1 MEFFMELFA
10 GTLAAGYYVAMVV
23 ITVLLLVAGWRI
35 FQKAGYPGW
44 ASIIPF
50 YNLYVEYKIAWG
62 NGWLFLLTFIPVIN
76 IVVAIILQIKLAKA
90 FGYPSAFAIGLIFL
104 PNIFQLIMGFDN
116 SKYIGPQ

>member
-1 MEFFMELFA
+1 MELFA

-50 YNLYVEYKIAWG
+50 
-62 NGWLFLLTFIPVIN
+62 
-76 IVVAIILQIKLAKA
+76 
-90 FGYPSAFAIGLIFL
+90 
-104 PNIFQLIMGFDN
+104 
-116 SKYIGPQ
+116 